1 MTTSTTTISIGDW
14 HDTASVMPVMT
25 GAFDSNYGEAWSE
38 TQLAGL
44 LMLPGSWIVLVR
56 VDGRIAGF
64 AVARATLDEAEL
76 MLLAVAP
83 DARGQGLG
91 QRLLDEVIA
100 ESRRRDVHRIFLE
113 MRSDNVH
120 ALSLYAHAGF
130 IPVGY
135 RPRYYRGADGVLRD
149 AITMTFSL
157 G

>member
-1 MTTSTTTISIGDW
+1 MTS
-14 HDTASVMPVMT
+14 
-25 GAFDSNYGEAWSE
+25 AFDSNYGEAWSE

-64 AVARATLDEAEL
+64 AVARAMLDEAEL

-91 QRLLDEVIA
+91 QRLLEEVIA

-120 ALSLYAHAGF
+120 ALSLYG
-130 IPVGY
+130 PD
-135 RPRYYRGADGVLRD
+135 RES
-149 AITMTFSL
+149 TSL
-157 G
+157 KSSH

>member
-1 MTTSTTTISIGDW
+1 MTS
-14 HDTASVMPVMT
+14 
-25 GAFDSNYGEAWSE
+25 AFDSNYGEAWSE

-91 QRLLDEVIA
+91 QRLLEEGNA
-100 ESRRRDVHRIFLE
+100 ESRRRYVPRIFLGWH
-113 MRSDNVH
+113 SDKFQ
-120 ALSLYAHAGF
+120 S
-130 IPVGY
+130 IS
-135 RPRYYRGADGVLRD
+135 
-149 AITMTFSL
+149 I
-157 G
+157 